1 MHRPGNINGLG
12 YTPRRQSGF
21 SGFSGLGGYSGY
33 SRLGTFGKSQSKGQ
47 TPGLPGPPP
56 AEEVISATYVGGK
69 WVCDGDAPT
78 QTADSYYHCC
88 PGGWSKTG
96 FQITRPCGKDYG
108 QTVCGPIPPGAT
120 VDDGVCCENIKEWMP
135 HMPEG
140 GDPCEAAEQALMAQ
154 GQVVAGR
161 AESMLAPEL
170 VIDQGPL
177 ISPTLMMAGGV
188 AVAAL
193 FVVTIIIKLKN

>member
-1 MHRPGNINGLG
+1 
-12 YTPRRQSGF
+12 
-21 SGFSGLGGYSGY
+21 
-33 SRLGTFGKSQSKGQ
+33 
-47 TPGLPGPPP
+47 
-56 AEEVISATYVGGK
+56 
-69 WVCDGDAPT
+69 
-78 QTADSYYHCC
+78 
-88 PGGWSKTG
+88 
-96 FQITRPCGKDYG
+96 
-108 QTVCGPIPPGAT
+108 
-120 VDDGVCCENIKEWMP
+120 
-135 HMPEG
+135 MPEG
-140 GDPCEAAEQALMAQ
+140 GDPCEAAEKALMAQ